1 MSPFAGQ
8 DLSCAIVRDC
18 VPERSL
24 FISDVYDNFVGMV
37 DRDGFWFYSLNYPGV
52 EHTDLK
58 LTGVTKRTPPDD
70 PRVAARVE
78 RILAAYVTANMLIES
93 NRLWSWKEF
102 GGRL

>member
-1 MSPFAGQ
+1 
-8 DLSCAIVRDC
+8 
-18 VPERSL
+18 
-24 FISDVYDNFVGMV
+24 VGMV

-58 LTGVTKRTPPDD
+58 LTGVTPRTPPGD